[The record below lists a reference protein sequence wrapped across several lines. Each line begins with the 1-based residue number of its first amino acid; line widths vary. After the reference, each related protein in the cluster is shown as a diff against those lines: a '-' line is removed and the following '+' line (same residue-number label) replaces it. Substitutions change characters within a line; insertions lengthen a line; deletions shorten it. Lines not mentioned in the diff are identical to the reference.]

1 MVPNELNVSPEAM
14 NLVAA
19 FAATALSLLAAR
31 FFLWLH
37 ELEDYSRRAAC

>member
-1 MVPNELNVSPEAM
+1 MIPNELDVSPEVM
-14 NLVAA
+14 DLIAA

-37 ELEDYSRRAAC
+37 ELEDNARRTAC

>member
-14 NLVAA
+14 NLIAA
-19 FAATALSLLAAR
+19 LAATALSLLAAR

-37 ELEDYSRRAAC
+37 ELEDYARRNAC

>member
-14 NLVAA
+14 NLIAV

-37 ELEDYSRRAAC
+37 ELEDNARRNAC